1 MEPPGKRIKVDDG
14 GTRGLLN
21 CISLHLSLMCSD
33 SAKLKF
39 VREAMCTQYKFETNV
54 TVSDDIDSALTWVI
68 ERSADKVST

>member
-1 MEPPGKRIKVDDG
+1 M
-14 GTRGLLN
+14 
-21 CISLHLSLMCSD
+21 SLHLSLMCSD